1 MRLISVPDDS
11 STPATQETD
20 VVVRPATKRRRI
32 HISESSDEDDKI
44 EPIVQQ
50 QEELRKIAQNAM
62 AAAEKALVSEVA
74 RWMFMASLM
83 LYSTGRN
90 NNVDSRCSLREGEC

>member
-32 HISESSDEDDKI
+32 HISESADEDDKI

-62 AAAEKALVSEVA
+62 VAADKALVGVIALRIS
-74 RWMFMASLM
+74 MFSLT
-83 LYSTGRN
+83 LS
-90 NNVDSRCSLREGEC
+90 